1 MLRKGLRRW
10 GVKNVNGIVLLL
22 HLIMIS
28 IRAASLSI
36 CNFLLRCRLQRQGGG
51 LSNLGTTMTIRSRKH
66 HHANHL
72 AALIAAT
79 LPALAVAQTSD
90 AKSGVDLP
98 EMVVTSKA
106 EVPYKADKS
115 ANTKLTQ
122 PLLDTPKTVQ
132 VIKKEMLREQGA
144 GSLMEALRNTP
155 GITMQLGENGN
166 TAAGDTFMM
175 RGFST
180 QQSTFVDGVRDLGAV
195 SRDVFNLEQVEVVK
209 GAAGSDIGRGA
220 SSGYINL
227 ISKLPTLN
235 DETFATIGYG
245 TADKSNLTADINR
258 QLGDN
263 SALRLNLMRRAG
275 DVDGRDHV
283 DNSSY
288 GVAPAIAFGL
298 DTDTRV
304 YIYSQH
310 VRQDNT
316 PDGGIPT
323 IGMRGFYNANA
334 ALNAGGKVDT
344 ENYYGAKGDYERID
358 GDMFTLKVEHDV
370 NDALTLRNLSRWG
383 RSNNDRI
390 LTGINALNANGSTN
404 PANWTVARTRQV
416 VDQENQ
422 ILANQSSLNAQF
434 DTFGLRNELAAGLEL
449 MSEKQ
454 LNRSYATAA
463 QTIDGE
469 AFPAVPVPPA
479 NVYDP
484 NADDALGDPYKTGA
498 YTDGETKT
506 AALYVFDTLH
516 LNEQWALNGGV
527 RFEHF
532 RTETDSVAI
541 TSGSRVRGSG
551 YESGDLTSWNTG
563 VVFKPLPNGSIY
575 LSYANSMTPPGSG
588 NFNLVANSAASS
600 SNEQVGLEPQE
611 TRHVELGTKWDLLD
625 ERLALTLAAY
635 RTENENQVSY
645 DSFAARYFQEGKTR
659 VDGVELGV
667 VGQLTNFWQVSAGVA
682 HMKTK
687 QLDQASFSAT
697 NGVSNNTGVRWA
709 PDLTA
714 TLWTSYTLGDLTLG
728 GGARYVSEQDRV
740 IASGVDLSTQN
751 MPVIPSY
758 WVADAM
764 ADRLNKNVNLRLNV
778 YNLFDKEYIESLN
791 NSGAR
796 ARLGTPR
803 SAMFTTELSF

>member
-1 MLRKGLRRW
+1 
-10 GVKNVNGIVLLL
+10 
-22 HLIMIS
+22 
-28 IRAASLSI
+28 
-36 CNFLLRCRLQRQGGG
+36 
-51 LSNLGTTMTIRSRKH
+51 MTIRSRKH
-66 HHANHL
+66 HHVNHL

-79 LPALAVAQTSD
+79 LPALAVAQTNER
-90 AKSGVDLP
+90 ARGLDLP

-106 EVPYKADKS
+106 EAPYKASTS
-115 ANTKLTQ
+115 ANNKLTQ
-122 PLLDTPKTVQ
+122 PLVDTPKTVQ

-144 GSLMEALRNTP
+144 NSLMEALRNTP

-227 ISKLPTLN
+227 ISKLPTLT
-235 DETFATIGYG
+235 DEVFATVGYG

-258 QLGDN
+258 QLNDN
-263 SALRLNLMRRAG
+263 SAFRLNLMRRDG
-275 DVDGRDHV
+275 NVDGRDHV

-288 GVAPAIAFGL
+288 GVAPALAFGL
-298 DTDTRV
+298 DTATRV
-304 YIYSQH
+304 YLYSQH

-323 IGMRGFYNANA
+323 IGMSGFYNADVV
-334 ALNAGGKVDT
+334 LNAGGKVDRD
-344 ENYYGAKGDYERID
+344 NYYGAKGDSEKID
-358 GDMFTLKVEHDV
+358 GDMFTIKVEHDV
-370 NDALTLRNLSRWG
+370 ADGLTVRNLTRWG
-383 RSNNDRI
+383 RSNNDRT
-390 LTGINALNANGSTN
+390 LTGINALAAPTADPGT
-404 PANWTVARTRQV
+404 WTVARSRQV
-416 VDQENQ
+416 VDQENE
-422 ILANQSSLNAQF
+422 ILANQTSLNAEF

-454 LNRSYATAA
+454 LNRSYATTA
-463 QTIDGE
+463 QTIDGV
-469 AFPAVPVPPA
+469 AYPAVPLPPA
-479 NVYDP
+479 NLYNP
-484 NADDALGDPYKTGA
+484 NASDAFGDPYKTGA
-498 YTDGETKT
+498 YNDGETKT

-516 LNEQWALNGGV
+516 LNQQWALNGGV

-541 TSGSRVRGSG
+541 TAGSRTPGGG
-551 YESGDLTSWNTG
+551 YESGELTSWNTG
-563 VVFKPLPNGSIY
+563 VVFKPLENGSIY

-588 NFNLVANSAASS
+588 NFNLVGNSATSS

-611 TRHVELGTKWDLLD
+611 TQHVELGTKWDLLD
-625 ERLALTLAAY
+625 QRLALTLAAY

-645 DSFAARYFQEGKTR
+645 DSFSAQYFQEGKTR
-659 VDGVELGV
+659 VDGIELGL
-667 VGQLTNFWQVSAGVA
+667 VGQLTNFWQVSAGIA

-687 QLDQASFSAT
+687 QLDQVSF
-697 NGVSNNTGVRWA
+697 NSNTGSITENTGVRWS

-714 TLWTSYTLGDLTLG
+714 TLWTSYTLGELTLG

-740 IASGVDLSTQN
+740 ITSGAGVSTPN
-751 MPVIPSY
+751 MPSIPSY

-764 ADRLNKNVNLRLNV
+764 AAYRVNENVNVRVNV
-778 YNLFDKEYIESLN
+778 YNLFDKDYIESLN

-803 SAMFTTELSF
+803 SAMLTAELSF

>member
-1 MLRKGLRRW
+1 
-10 GVKNVNGIVLLL
+10 
-22 HLIMIS
+22 
-28 IRAASLSI
+28 
-36 CNFLLRCRLQRQGGG
+36 
-51 LSNLGTTMTIRSRKH
+51 MTIRSRKH
-66 HHANHL
+66 HHVNHL

-79 LPALAVAQTSD
+79 LPALAVAQASEGE
-90 AKSGVDLP
+90 KGVDLP

-106 EVPYKADKS
+106 EAPYKASKS

-144 GSLMEALRNTP
+144 NSLMEALRNTP

-227 ISKLPTLN
+227 ISKLPTLT
-235 DETFATIGYG
+235 DEIFATVGYG
-245 TADKSNLTADINR
+245 TSDKSNLTADINR
-258 QLGDN
+258 QLGDS
-263 SALRLNLMRRAG
+263 SAFRLNLMRRDG
-275 DVDGRDHV
+275 DVDGRDYV

-288 GVAPAIAFGL
+288 GVAPSLAFGL
-298 DTDTRV
+298 DTPTRV
-304 YIYSQH
+304 YLYSQH

-323 IGMRGFYNANA
+323 IGMNGFHSTLSNATQA
-334 ALNAGGKVDT
+334 ARLNAGGKVDS

-358 GDMFTLKVEHDV
+358 GDMFTIKIEHDV
-370 NDALTLRNLSRWG
+370 NDALTVRNLSRWG
-383 RSNNDRI
+383 RSNNDRV
-390 LTGINALNANGSTN
+390 LTGINAMAAPTADPGS
-404 PANWTVARTRQV
+404 WTVSRSRQV
-416 VDQENQ
+416 IDQENE
-422 ILANQSSLNAQF
+422 ILANQTSLNAEF

-463 QTIDGE
+463 QTIDGV
-469 AFPAVPVPPA
+469 AYPAVPVPPA
-479 NVYDP
+479 SLYDP
-484 NADDALGDPYKTGA
+484 NAHDALGDPYKTGA
-498 YTDGETKT
+498 YTDGQTKT

-516 LNEQWALNGGV
+516 LNQQWALNGGV

-532 RTETDSVAI
+532 RTETDSIAI
-541 TSGSRVRGSG
+541 TAGSRVPGSG

-563 VVFKPLPNGSIY
+563 VVFKPLENGSIY

-588 NFNLVANSAASS
+588 NFNLVANTATSS

-625 ERLALTLAAY
+625 QRLALTLAAY

-645 DSFAARYFQEGKTR
+645 DSFTAQYFQEGKTR

-667 VGQLTNFWQVSAGVA
+667 VGQLSNFWQVSAGIA

-687 QLDQASFSAT
+687 QIDQASFSAT
-697 NGVSNNTGVRWA
+697 NGVTENTGVRWS

-740 IASGVDLSTQN
+740 IASGVDRNTQN
-751 MPVIPSY
+751 MPEIPSY

-764 ADRLNKNVNLRLNV
+764 AAYRLNKNVNLRLNV

-803 SAMFTTELSF
+803 SAMLTTEFTF

>member
-1 MLRKGLRRW
+1 
-10 GVKNVNGIVLLL
+10 
-22 HLIMIS
+22 
-28 IRAASLSI
+28 
-36 CNFLLRCRLQRQGGG
+36 
-51 LSNLGTTMTIRSRKH
+51 MTIRSRKH
-66 HHANHL
+66 HHVNHL

-79 LPALAVAQTSD
+79 LPALAVAQASEGE
-90 AKSGVDLP
+90 KGVDLP

-106 EVPYKADKS
+106 EAPYKASKS

-144 GSLMEALRNTP
+144 NSLMEALRNTP

-227 ISKLPTLN
+227 ISKLPTLT
-235 DETFATIGYG
+235 DEIFATVGYG
-245 TADKSNLTADINR
+245 TSDKSNLTADINR
-258 QLGDN
+258 QLGDS
-263 SALRLNLMRRAG
+263 SAFRLNLMRRDG
-275 DVDGRDHV
+275 DVDGRDYV

-288 GVAPAIAFGL
+288 GVAPSLAFGL
-298 DTDTRV
+298 DTPTRV
-304 YIYSQH
+304 YLYSQH

-323 IGMRGFYNANA
+323 IGMNGFHSTLSNATQA
-334 ALNAGGKVDT
+334 ARLNAGGKVDS

-358 GDMFTLKVEHDV
+358 GDMFTIKIEHDV
-370 NDALTLRNLSRWG
+370 NDALTVRNLSRWG
-383 RSNNDRI
+383 RSNNDRV
-390 LTGINALNANGSTN
+390 LTGINAMAAPTADPGS
-404 PANWTVARTRQV
+404 WTVSRSRQV
-416 VDQENQ
+416 IDQENE
-422 ILANQSSLNAQF
+422 ILANQTSLNAEF

-463 QTIDGE
+463 QTIDGV
-469 AFPAVPVPPA
+469 AYPAVPVPPA
-479 NVYDP
+479 NLYDP
-484 NADDALGDPYKTGA
+484 SAHDALGDPYKTGA
-498 YTDGETKT
+498 YTDGQTKT

-516 LNEQWALNGGV
+516 LNQQWALNGGV

-541 TSGSRVRGSG
+541 TAGSRVPGNG

-563 VVFKPLPNGSIY
+563 VVFKPLENGSIY

-588 NFNLVANSAASS
+588 NFNLVANTATSS
-600 SNEQVGLEPQE
+600 SNEQAGLEPQE
-611 TRHVELGTKWDLLD
+611 TRHIELGTKWDLLD
-625 ERLALTLAAY
+625 QRLALTLAAY

-645 DSFAARYFQEGKTR
+645 DSFTAQYFQEGKTR
-659 VDGVELGV
+659 VDGIELGV
-667 VGQLTNFWQVSAGVA
+667 VGQLSNFWQVSAGIA

-687 QLDQASFSAT
+687 QIDQASFSAT
-697 NGVSNNTGVRWA
+697 NGVIENTGVRWS
-709 PDLTA
+709 PYLTA

-740 IASGVDLSTQN
+740 IASGVDRNTQN
-751 MPVIPSY
+751 MPEIPSY

-764 ADRLNKNVNLRLNV
+764 AAYRLNKNVNLRLNV

-803 SAMFTTELSF
+803 SAMLTTEFTF

>member
-1 MLRKGLRRW
+1 
-10 GVKNVNGIVLLL
+10 
-22 HLIMIS
+22 
-28 IRAASLSI
+28 
-36 CNFLLRCRLQRQGGG
+36 
-51 LSNLGTTMTIRSRKH
+51 MTIRSRKH
-66 HHANHL
+66 HHVNHL

-79 LPALAVAQTSD
+79 LPALAVAQASEGE
-90 AKSGVDLP
+90 KGVDLP

-106 EVPYKADKS
+106 EAPYKASKS

-144 GSLMEALRNTP
+144 NSLMEALRNTP

-227 ISKLPTLN
+227 ISKLPTLT
-235 DETFATIGYG
+235 DEIFATVGYG
-245 TADKSNLTADINR
+245 TSDKSNLTADINR
-258 QLGDN
+258 QLGDS
-263 SALRLNLMRRAG
+263 SAFRLNLMRRDG
-275 DVDGRDHV
+275 DVDGRDYV

-288 GVAPAIAFGL
+288 GVAPSLAFGL
-298 DTDTRV
+298 DTPTRV
-304 YIYSQH
+304 YLYSQH

-323 IGMRGFYNANA
+323 IGMNGFHSTLSNATQA
-334 ALNAGGKVDT
+334 ARLNAGGKVDS

-358 GDMFTLKVEHDV
+358 GDMFTIKIEHDV
-370 NDALTLRNLSRWG
+370 NDALTVRNLSRWG
-383 RSNNDRI
+383 RSNNDRV
-390 LTGINALNANGSTN
+390 LTGINAMAAPTADPGS
-404 PANWTVARTRQV
+404 WTVSRSRQV
-416 VDQENQ
+416 IDQENE
-422 ILANQSSLNAQF
+422 ILANQTSLNAEF

-463 QTIDGE
+463 QTIDGV
-469 AFPAVPVPPA
+469 AYPAVPVPPA
-479 NVYDP
+479 NLYDP
-484 NADDALGDPYKTGA
+484 SAHDALGDPYKTGA
-498 YTDGETKT
+498 YTDGQTKT

-516 LNEQWALNGGV
+516 LNQQWALNGGV

-541 TSGSRVRGSG
+541 TAGSRVPGNG

-563 VVFKPLPNGSIY
+563 VVFKPLENGSIY

-588 NFNLVANSAASS
+588 NFNLVANTATSS
-600 SNEQVGLEPQE
+600 SNEQAGLEPQE
-611 TRHVELGTKWDLLD
+611 TRHIELGTKWDLLD
-625 ERLALTLAAY
+625 QRLALTLAAY

-645 DSFAARYFQEGKTR
+645 DSFTAQYFQEGKTR
-659 VDGVELGV
+659 VDGIELGV
-667 VGQLTNFWQVSAGVA
+667 VGQLSNFWQVSAGIA

-687 QLDQASFSAT
+687 QIDQASFSAT
-697 NGVSNNTGVRWA
+697 NGVIENTGVRWS

-740 IASGVDLSTQN
+740 IASGVDRNTQN
-751 MPVIPSY
+751 MPEIPSY

-764 ADRLNKNVNLRLNV
+764 AAYRLNKNVNLRLNV

-803 SAMFTTELSF
+803 SAMLTTEFTF

>member
-1 MLRKGLRRW
+1 MHLR
-10 GVKNVNGIVLLL
+10 V
-22 HLIMIS
+22 IS
-28 IRAASLSI
+28 IRAASFSI
-36 CNFLLRCRLQRQGGG
+36 CYFLLRCLLQRQERGF
-51 LSNLGTTMTIRSRKH
+51 SNLGTTMTIRSRKH

-79 LPALAVAQTSD
+79 LPALAVAQTGD

-115 ANTKLTQ
+115 ANPKLTQ

-155 GITMQLGENGN
+155 GITLQLGENGN
-166 TAAGDTFMM
+166 TSAGDTFMM

-245 TADKSNLTADINR
+245 TADKSSLTADINR

-275 DVDGRDHV
+275 DVDGRDYV

-298 DTDTRV
+298 DTATRV

-323 IGMRGFYNANA
+323 IGMSGFYNANA

-358 GDMFTLKVEHDV
+358 GDMLTLKVEHDV
-370 NDALTLRNLSRWG
+370 NEALTVRNLSRWG

-416 VDQENQ
+416 VDQENE
-422 ILANQSSLNAQF
+422 ILANQTSLNAEF

-449 MSEKQ
+449 MREKQ

-463 QTIDGE
+463 QTIDGV

-479 NVYDP
+479 NLYDP
-484 NADDALGDPYKTGA
+484 NAHDALGDPYKTGA
-498 YTDGETKT
+498 YTDGQTKT

-541 TSGSRVRGSG
+541 ASNTRVPGSG

-682 HMKTK
+682 HMNTK

-697 NGVSNNTGVRWA
+697 NGVSNNTGVRWS

-740 IASGVDLSTQN
+740 IVSGVDMSTQN

-764 ADRLNKNVNLRLNV
+764 AAYRLNKNVNLRLNV

>member
-1 MLRKGLRRW
+1 M
-10 GVKNVNGIVLLL
+10 
-22 HLIMIS
+22 S
-28 IRAASLSI
+28 
-36 CNFLLRCRLQRQGGG
+36 
-51 LSNLGTTMTIRSRKH
+51 IRSRKH
-66 HHANHL
+66 YKSSHL
-72 AALIAAT
+72 ALLIAAAVPGMAFAAQNGSAQEELS
-79 LPALAVAQTSD
+79 LPATT
-90 AKSGVDLP
+90 
-98 EMVVTSKA
+98 VTSKA

-115 ANTKLTQ
+115 ANSKLTQ
-122 PLLDTPKTVQ
+122 PLLDTPKTIQ
-132 VIKKEMLREQGA
+132 VIKKEVLREQGA
-144 GSLMEALRNTP
+144 NSLMEALRNTP

-166 TAAGDTFMM
+166 TSAGDTFMM

-180 QQSTFVDGVRDLGAV
+180 QNSTFVDGVRDLGAV

-227 ISKLPTLN
+227 ISKLPTLTN
-235 DETFATIGYG
+235 EVFATVGYG
-245 TADKSNLTADINR
+245 TADKSNLTADINQ
-258 QLGDN
+258 QLSDN
-263 SALRLNLMRRAG
+263 SAFRLNLMRRDG
-275 DVDGRDHV
+275 DMDGRDYV

-288 GVAPAIAFGL
+288 GVAPSIAFGL

-304 YIYSQH
+304 YVYSQH

-323 IGMRGFYNANA
+323 IGMKGFYNADA
-334 ALNAGGKVDT
+334 ALNSGRKVDT
-344 ENYYGAKGDYERID
+344 ENYYGAKGDSERID
-358 GDMFTLKVEHDV
+358 GDMFTVKVEHDF
-370 NDALTLRNLSRWG
+370 NGDLTLRNLSRWG
-383 RSNNDRI
+383 RSNNDRT
-390 LTGINALNANGSTN
+390 LTGINALSANGSTN
-404 PANWTVARTRQV
+404 PASWTVARSRQV
-416 VDQENQ
+416 VDQENE
-422 ILANQSSLNAQF
+422 ILANQTSLSAAF

-454 LNRSYATAA
+454 LNRGYATAA
-463 QTIDGE
+463 QTIDGV
-469 AFPAVPVPPA
+469 AYPAVPVPPA
-479 NVYDP
+479 NLYDP
-484 NADDALGDPYKTGA
+484 SAHDGLGDPYKTGA

-541 TSGSRVRGSG
+541 TSGARVPGSG

-563 VVFKPLPNGSIY
+563 VVFKPLENGSIY
-575 LSYANSMTPPGSG
+575 LSYANSLTPPGSG
-588 NFNLVANSAASS
+588 NFNLAASSATSS
-600 SNEQVGLEPQE
+600 SNEQVGLDPQE
-611 TRHVELGTKWDLLD
+611 TEHVELGTKWDLLD

-645 DSFAARYFQEGKTR
+645 DSFTATYFQEGKTR

-667 VGQLTNFWQVSAGVA
+667 VGQLNNFWQVSAGIA
-682 HMKTK
+682 HMETK
-687 QLDQASFSAT
+687 QIDQASRNNA
-697 NGVSNNTGVRWA
+697 GVVSESTGVRWS

-740 IASGVDLSTQN
+740 VTSGTNLATQN
-751 MPVIPSY
+751 MPSIPSY

-764 ADRLNKNVNLRLNV
+764 AAYRVNDNVNLRVNL
-778 YNLFDKEYIESLN
+778 YNLFDEEYIESLN

-796 ARLGTPR
+796 ARLGAPR

>member
-1 MLRKGLRRW
+1 
-10 GVKNVNGIVLLL
+10 
-22 HLIMIS
+22 MIS
-28 IRAASLSI
+28 IRTASLSI
-36 CNFLLRCRLQRQGGG
+36 CNSLLRCRLQRQGGG

-66 HHANHL
+66 HHVNHL

-79 LPALAVAQTSD
+79 LPALAVAQNADSE
-90 AKSGVDLP
+90 KGVDLP

-106 EVPYKADKS
+106 EVPYKAEKS

-245 TADKSNLTADINR
+245 TADKSSLTADINR

-263 SALRLNLMRRAG
+263 VAFRLNLMRRAG
-275 DVDGRDHV
+275 DVDGRDYV

-298 DTDTRV
+298 DTDTRI
-304 YIYSQH
+304 YLYSQH

-334 ALNAGGKVDT
+334 VLNAGGKVDT

-370 NDALTLRNLSRWG
+370 SDALTVRNLTRWG
-383 RSNNDRI
+383 RSNNDRV
-390 LTGINALNANGSTN
+390 LTGINALAAPTANPGS
-404 PANWTVARTRQV
+404 WTVARSRQV
-416 VDQENQ
+416 VDQENE
-422 ILANQSSLNAQF
+422 ILANQSSLNAEF

-454 LNRSYATAA
+454 LNRGYATAA
-463 QTIDGE
+463 QTIDGV

-479 NVYDP
+479 NLYDP
-484 NADDALGDPYKTGA
+484 NAHDALGDPYKTGA
-498 YTDGETKT
+498 YTDGQTKT

-541 TSGSRVRGSG
+541 TSNARVPGSG

-611 TRHVELGTKWDLLD
+611 TRHIELGTKWDLLD

-687 QLDQASFSAT
+687 QIDQASRNNS
-697 NGVSNNTGVRWA
+697 GVISDNTGVRWS

-740 IASGVDLSTQN
+740 IASGVNLSTQN

-764 ADRLNKNVNLRLNV
+764 AAYRLNKNVNLRLNV

>member
-1 MLRKGLRRW
+1 
-10 GVKNVNGIVLLL
+10 
-22 HLIMIS
+22 
-28 IRAASLSI
+28 
-36 CNFLLRCRLQRQGGG
+36 
-51 LSNLGTTMTIRSRKH
+51 MTIRSRKH
-66 HHANHL
+66 HKVSHL
-72 AALIAAT
+72 AALIAAA
-79 LPALAVAQTSD
+79 LPAVAFAQTE
-90 AKSGVDLP
+90 AAGGELNLP

-106 EVPYKADKS
+106 EAPYKANRS

-122 PLLDTPKTVQ
+122 PLLDTPKTIQ

-166 TAAGDTFMM
+166 TSAGDTFMM

-180 QQSTFVDGVRDLGAV
+180 QNSTFVDGVRDLGAV

-227 ISKLPTLN
+227 ISKLPTLTN
-235 DETFATIGYG
+235 ETFGTVGYG

-275 DVDGRDHV
+275 DVDGRDYV

-298 DTDTRV
+298 DTATRV
-304 YIYSQH
+304 YVYSQH

-316 PDGGIPT
+316 PDGGISS
-323 IGMRGFYNANA
+323 IGMKGFYNANA

-344 ENYYGAKGDYERID
+344 ENYYGAKGDSERID
-358 GDMFTLKVEHDV
+358 GDMFSVKFEHDF

-383 RSNNDRI
+383 RSNNDRT
-390 LTGINALNANGSTN
+390 LTGINALAAPSAD
-404 PANWTVARTRQV
+404 PDSWTVSRSRQV

-422 ILANQSSLNAQF
+422 ILANQTSLNAAF

-454 LNRSYATAA
+454 LNRGYATAA
-463 QTIDGE
+463 QTIDGV
-469 AFPAVPVPPA
+469 AYPAVPVPPA
-479 NVYDP
+479 NLYDP
-484 NADDALGDPYKTGA
+484 SAHDGLGDPYKTGVN
-498 YTDGETKT
+498 TDGETKT

-516 LNEQWALNGGV
+516 LNEQWLLNGGV

-532 RTETDSVAI
+532 RTETDSAALA
-541 TSGSRVRGSG
+541 SGALVPRSA

-563 VVFKPLPNGSIY
+563 LVFKPLVNGSIY

-588 NFNLVANSAASS
+588 NFNLAETSATSS

-611 TRHVELGTKWDLLD
+611 TEHVELGTKWDLLD

-635 RTENENQVSY
+635 RTENANQVSY
-645 DSFAARYFQEGKTR
+645 DSFTATYFQEGKTR

-667 VGQLTNFWQVSAGVA
+667 VGQLSNFWQVSAGIA
-682 HMKTK
+682 HMETK
-687 QLDQASFSAT
+687 QIDQFSTSAE
-697 NGVSNNTGVRWA
+697 NSGVRWS

-714 TLWTSYTLGDLTLG
+714 TLWTSYSLGDLTLG
-728 GGARYVSEQDRV
+728 GGARYVSEQERV
-740 IASGVDLSTQN
+740 ITAGADLATQN
-751 MPVIPSY
+751 MPSIPSY

-764 ADRLNKNVNLRLNV
+764 VAYRVNDNVNLRVNL
-778 YNLFDKEYIESLN
+778 YNLFDEEYIESLN

-796 ARLGTPR
+796 ARLGAPR